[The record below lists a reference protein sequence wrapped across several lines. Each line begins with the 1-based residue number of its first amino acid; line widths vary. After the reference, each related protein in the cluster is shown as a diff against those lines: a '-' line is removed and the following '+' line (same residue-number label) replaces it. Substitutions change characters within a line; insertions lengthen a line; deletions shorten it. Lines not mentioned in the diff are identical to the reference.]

1 MKMPAD
7 CQLRKSNDFFR
18 IINWHGNNGMDI
30 LPLQIF
36 ILKRIAQAHLLNI
49 RYLDIFSLLKN
60 VIPVLTDLR
69 RKILEIVDLRWHSR
83 RRPFICIIIPAI
95 SVLLKIYVL
104 SPFSTFPRYSRII
117 RIVSSGDSTESA
129 SFNASLTKDS
139 ISCTSGSSCPVN
151 APR

>member
-1 MKMPAD
+1 
-7 CQLRKSNDFFR
+7 
-18 IINWHGNNGMDI
+18 MDL

-95 SVLLKIYVL
+95 SVLLKNICSL
-104 SPFSTFPRYSRII
+104 SVQHFSEIFQNNTDRLVRRLDQKAHPSMPR
-117 RIVSSGDSTESA
+117 
-129 SFNASLTKDS
+129 
-139 ISCTSGSSCPVN
+139 
-151 APR
+151 

>member
-1 MKMPAD
+1 MTFPHHKLAW
-7 CQLRKSNDFFR
+7 QQWNGYSAASDFHIETDR
-18 IINWHGNNGMDI
+18 SGASPQYPVSGH
-30 LPLQIF
+30 IF
-36 ILKRIAQAHLLNI
+36 PPQ
-49 RYLDIFSLLKN
+49 N

-139 ISCTSGSSCPVN
+139 ISLYFWIILSCERSSLISILISI
-151 APR
+151 RYFYL